1 MEIQRKPNDTT
12 VSYDDV
18 CVCVCVGTYVTSSY
32 LELKSQSRRRL
43 RQATGPHRPHHRSP
57 QTSPATVRVMVF
69 TIVTVVGVI
78 VVKVVKIGGN
88 LRPTAAQAGSA
99 ANR

>member
-12 VSYDDV
+12 VSYDGV
-18 CVCVCVGTYVTSSY
+18 CVCVYLHHF

-57 QTSPATVRVMVF
+57 QTSPAIVRVMVVA
-69 TIVTVVGVI
+69 IVTVVGVI

-99 ANR
+99 ANK